1 MQRDDVMRQAW
12 AAGLA
17 SHIGI
22 GRILLW
28 GGLAIALLSAMSR
41 TPWLM
46 QAGVLFAGTGVWILW
61 QVLKLLPTTSSPS

>member
-1 MQRDDVMRQAW
+1 MQRDDVMRQAR

-17 SHIGI
+17 SRIHL

-28 GGLAIALLSAMSR
+28 GGLAIALLSFISW

-46 QAGVLFAGTGVWILW
+46 QAGVLFAGIGVWVLR
-61 QVLKLLPTTSSPS
+61 QVLRSLPVASPPS

>member
-1 MQRDDVMRQAW
+1 MQRNDVMRQAR

-17 SHIGI
+17 SHIDI

-28 GGLAIALLSAMSR
+28 GGLAIALLSVMSR

-46 QAGVLFAGTGVWILW
+46 QAGVLFAGIGAWILW
-61 QVLKLLPTTSSPS
+61 QVLKLLPAASPPS